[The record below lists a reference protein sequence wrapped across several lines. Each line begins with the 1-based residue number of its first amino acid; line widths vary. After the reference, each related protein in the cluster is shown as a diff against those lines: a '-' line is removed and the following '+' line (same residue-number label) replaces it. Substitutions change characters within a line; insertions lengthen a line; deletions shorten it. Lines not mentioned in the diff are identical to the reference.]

1 MTIRTTPNSAAANR
15 SSVVSSAVTIGNT
28 EAESF
33 AQMFEATFD
42 CTQSPMKVADSTQR
56 MWQKYRNSRLR
67 QFSHCQ

>member
-1 MTIRTTPNSAAANR
+1 MTNTSTSATTAANR
-15 SSVVSSAVTIGNT
+15 TSVVSRIEMIGDSA
-28 EAESF
+28 AESF

-42 CTQSPMKVADSTQR
+42 GAQSPMKVADSTRR